1 MPSSM
6 SFWFLSVLFFL
17 VDRIGTLE
25 PPLNNR
31 FSKIQQQ
38 HDDDEIHQRM
48 TSGGQEHD
56 YSLYITAIYF
66 INII

>member
-38 HDDDEIHQRM
+38 HDDDEIQSEDDIRGSR
-48 TSGGQEHD
+48 T
-56 YSLYITAIYF
+56 
-66 INII
+66 